1 MKKRIFI
8 AAVLVLVIS
17 LAAYGTM
24 AYLTAKETAH
34 NIITAGSIQV
44 ELLDKTQPERTAGM
58 EEDFSQWPDF
68 TAVYPNGMAIMP
80 GTEAS
85 KLVAVKKLEG
95 SADCWVRVRIMDRMV
110 LADGSLRELSANEVG
125 MDLDLT
131 HWIESADGW
140 YYYRTPLTSENPTT
154 APLFTTVSFS
164 AQGMGNEYQGASY
177 SIEIEAQAVQSDHN
191 TPSGDSWTV
200 DEIKGWPAASSE
212 ASSVP
217 EEDGSSENQ

>member
-8 AAVLVLVIS
+8 AAVLVLVVS

-44 ELLDKTQPERTAGM
+44 ELLDKTQPEKTDGI
-58 EEDFSQWPDF
+58 EENFSQWPDF
-68 TAVYPNGMAIMP
+68 TAVYPKGMAVMP

-85 KLVAVKKLEG
+85 KLVAVKKLDG
-95 SADCWVRVRIMDRMV
+95 SADCWIRIRIMDSMT
-110 LADGSLRELSANEVG
+110 LTDGSVRELSPNEVA
-125 MDLDLT
+125 MNLDLVN
-131 HWIESADGW
+131 WVEGADGW
-140 YYYRTPLTSENPTT
+140 YYYRTPLTTENSIT

-164 AQGMGNEYQGASY
+164 APALGNEYKGASY
-177 SIEIEAQAVQSDHN
+177 SIKIEVQAVQSDHN

-200 DEIKGWPAASSE
+200 DEIKGWPGHSSE
-212 ASSVP
+212 ASSAP
-217 EEDGSSENQ
+217 EGDRSSENQ